1 MLTEIS
7 AKEQDDKYRKPDR
20 LIEGGHWDEIQQSEH
35 QLVCK
40 IDDAY
45 PTLTRVRSFY
55 EKKRRRAE
63 IHS

>member
-20 LIEGGHWDEIQQSEH
+20 LIEGGHRDEIQQSEH
-35 QLVCK
+35 QLIGK
-40 IDDAY
+40 IDDAH

-55 EKKRRRAE
+55 EKTPT
-63 IHS
+63 S